1 MYKTVWD
8 LSADQFAELKS
19 NFFWGDD
26 TPEEL
31 KNNNIGLPALFPGDI
46 PDNVI
51 AEYYSDI
58 SFVDDDFC
66 SAPGDP
72 WTDSR
77 MGFYEIYRKDGTY
90 CYCQWLTGAKAKEY
104 EKAGYIVRRYK

>member
-1 MYKTVWD
+1 MYKSVYE
-8 LSADQFAELKS
+8 LSEDQFAELKS
-19 NFFWGDD
+19 NFFWGED

-31 KNNNIGLPALFPGDI
+31 KYTSIGLPALFAGDI
-46 PDNVI
+46 PDSVI
-51 AEYYSDI
+51 CEYYAHV

-77 MGFYEIYRKDGTY
+77 LGFYQIYRKDGSH
-90 CYCQWLTGAKAKEY
+90 CFCQWLTGTKAREW
-104 EKAGYIVRRYK
+104 EKAGYVLRREK